1 MTVEKEWASETA
13 ISTGPDTNVSA
24 LAFDGESITVGGLR
38 FKRGRNMSA
47 PYMPMYWGD
56 YLGDTQHLTAIE
68 HGGYLLLIAHY
79 WRTGGIPSDPVKLAR
94 ICRMSNREWTR
105 HGDTI
110 LEFFSDGK
118 HGRIDR
124 ELQKVEQKTAKM
136 RNAAE
141 TRWNREREPKSL
153 KSLAPVDADAL
164 PLQDKCNDNQNQNHI
179 HKKKGISRSLPLA
192 EFEDFWKG
200 YPRKVGKLAA
210 EKAYV
215 KARRSTSHDE
225 IMFAL
230 SVHRF
235 SDDPQYIPHPATWL
249 NRGSFLD
256 EAAPGHPVGKVP
268 RPNTDD
274 PFALYDWFN
283 NRGYPLAA
291 EEYDEYDR
299 CHDAFMRRKAIEGWK

>member
-124 ELQKVEQKTAKM
+124 ELQKVCEKTAKM

-141 TRWNREREPKSL
+141 TRWNREREPKPL

-164 PLQDKCNDNQNQNHI
+164 PLQDKCNDNQNQIQI
-179 HKKKGISRSLPLA
+179 HKKEASLRSNRGTRLPNDWSPDGEQLAFARGLGVDGLEQGDRFRDYWIAQPGQKG
-192 EFEDFWKG
+192 
-200 YPRKVGKLAA
+200 VKLDWNGTWRNWVRRAA
-210 EKAYV
+210 ERSPAQTKRETPSEIG
-215 KARRSTSHDE
+215 RRILREIEHEQASSSTSRH
-225 IMFAL
+225 
-230 SVHRF
+230 
-235 SDDPQYIPHPATWL
+235 SDLLRLWSGED
-249 NRGSFLD
+249 
-256 EAAPGHPVGKVP
+256 
-268 RPNTDD
+268 
-274 PFALYDWFN
+274 
-283 NRGYPLAA
+283 
-291 EEYDEYDR
+291 
-299 CHDAFMRRKAIEGWK
+299 